1 MQIGRFFLTCE
12 FITLLLVKSLYKFV
26 NDALIEVMLLY
37 TQCQG
42 SPQKAQHCKLQLF
55 LVTVASVAK
64 YLVTKLICSKS
75 HQFDNL
81 CLLVHGIS
89 VSWFEMH
96 TGKLLADNQVINPL
110 LYKISMHIL
119 HTVLFT
125 FP

>member
-12 FITLLLVKSLYKFV
+12 FITLLLVKCLYKFV
-26 NDALIEVMLLY
+26 NDALIKVILLY

-81 CLLVHGIS
+81 CLLVHGYQ
-89 VSWFEMH
+89 
-96 TGKLLADNQVINPL
+96 LADFKCTLANCWQVINPL

>member
-26 NDALIEVMLLY
+26 NDALIKVILLY

-42 SPQKAQHCKLQLF
+42 SPQKEQHCKLQLF

-75 HQFDNL
+75 H
-81 CLLVHGIS
+81 
-89 VSWFEMH
+89 
-96 TGKLLADNQVINPL
+96 
-110 LYKISMHIL
+110 
-119 HTVLFT
+119 
-125 FP
+125 